1 MARMTE
7 TGRVHLI
14 NFLRKLALTAVY
26 FLAPLRFLDL
36 GLSGAE
42 IGLVVALLAAAPLV
56 SSFPTGWLNDRWSI
70 RTAVGSGLA
79 VLGAGLVLLPA
90 MRTFWLLAPLYLLL
104 GVANNVLDV
113 SLNSLYYKGADGANL
128 NRKFGTYNF
137 WIAVGPA
144 AGLFLA
150 GPLGLAGGFRAVATA
165 FGLLVGLSAFLV
177 AGFKPEQLAPVSL
190 GEYGAGLRKRKTV
203 LFSIL
208 LFVMATHWG
217 VEGTVYAPFLRR
229 KFGLDD
235 LRLAAFIATAYL
247 GLAASSFFVARLRYA
262 PRVNKRLLIAG
273 LALSGTGHLL
283 MVRFGVGGALI
294 FRTLHEAGDGLIGAL
309 SILTISRLFA
319 KRSVGGSA
327 GFILALQT
335 AGQTAGALFFSS
347 LGFRFGFQAPFQV
360 SGALLLAAAAFGFLA
375 IPGESA
381 KEFASP

>member
-1 MARMTE
+1 MTGMTE

-14 NFLRKLALTAVY
+14 NFLRKLALTAIY
-26 FLAPLRFLDL
+26 FLAPLRFLGL

-42 IGLVVALLAAAPLV
+42 IGLVVALFAAAPLV

-70 RTAVGSGLA
+70 RTAAGAGLLA
-79 VLGAGLVLLPA
+79 LGAGLIILPLA
-90 MRTFWLLAPLYLLL
+90 RTAWLLAPLYLVL

-113 SLNSLYYKGADGANL
+113 SLNSLYYKGADGPDL

-137 WIAVGPA
+137 WIALGPA
-144 AGLFLA
+144 AGLYLGGFLS
-150 GPLGLAGGFRAVATA
+150 LAGGFGAVAAA
-165 FGLLVGLSAFLV
+165 FGALVGLSAVLV
-177 AGFKPEQLAPVSL
+177 AGFKPEPLARVSW
-190 GEYGAGLRKRKTV
+190 GEYGAGLRKRGTV

-217 VEGTVYAPFLRR
+217 VEGTVYAPFLRFR
-229 KFGLDD
+229 LGLGD
-235 LRLAAFIATAYL
+235 LGLAAFIATAYL
-247 GLAASSFFVARLRYA
+247 GLAATSLLVARIRYA

-283 MVRFGVGGALI
+283 MVRFGPGGALL

-309 SILTISRLFA
+309 SILYISRLFA

-347 LGFRFGFQAPFQV
+347 LGFRFGFQVPFQV
-360 SGALLLAAAAFGFLA
+360 SGVLLLAAAVFGFAA
-375 IPGESA
+375 IPDDPGGG
-381 KEFASP
+381 PP